1 MDVFLVVDKY
11 GKPVGVF
18 GSADGAMG
26 SMPGVEWREHV
37 RKGMEHVLFAGY
49 LTGRLSWRVEM
60 WEVQEV
66 SNSAHEVSYPDQ
78 GRSFVPL
85 TEEEVAAIF
94 AKKNESESD
103 PASDVER
110 SAPESGV
117 VVPMQDGSVY
127 EWKKVGPPV
136 E

>member
-1 MDVFLVVDKY
+1 VSWAEHRRKNMDH
-11 GKPVGVF
+11 
-18 GSADGAMG
+18 A
-26 SMPGVEWREHV
+26 
-37 RKGMEHVLFAGY
+37 LFAGRI
-49 LTGRLSWRVEM
+49 GSRIAWRVEM